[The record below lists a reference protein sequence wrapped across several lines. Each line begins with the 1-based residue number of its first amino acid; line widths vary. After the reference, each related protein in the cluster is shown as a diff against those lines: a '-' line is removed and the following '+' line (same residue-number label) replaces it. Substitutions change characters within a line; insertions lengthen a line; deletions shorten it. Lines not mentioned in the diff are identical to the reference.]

1 MESNTT
7 YDAIARFADGS
18 WTTYGARVY
27 ESWGYIRLGRRTID
41 STCFVETEFQTSFF
55 AVNIGFMG
63 TDMYQ
68 DIRLESITAIKIY
81 VSDEEFGETLCTD
94 DEKLVYVVDD
104 LPQTSD
110 SYQVS

>member
-1 MESNTT
+1 
-7 YDAIARFADGS
+7 
-18 WTTYGARVY
+18 
-27 ESWGYIRLGRRTID
+27 
-41 STCFVETEFQTSFF
+41 
-55 AVNIGFMG
+55 MG

-110 SYQVS
+110 SYQDFLIDLGEEYSGYVQIVIETAATSEASTNGFVRIMSVNLM